1 MDLGLREMSKMMRSP
16 AGAKQLL
23 KKPVFEDE
31 NGEKYSQAQ
40 IVADVINVMRIDNK
54 RLGRAKGL
62 DITAAEMTEERAAEI
77 LVDMIQGDS
86 IELVDAFNEL
96 EDQRN
101 KILEEELDES
111 EYEKHIEMKKQMS
124 YTGGD

>member
-16 AGAKQLL
+16 KGAKQLL